1 MGKEQEVESLSI
13 RMSIDTAGVIA
24 GLTAVNNLFNKITA
38 NAFATTA
45 EINRMLAALGQLSGV
60 EHGGIGVGRPG
71 EYSPGKP
78 TQPND
83 PPGSPAPDIPK
94 PTPEPTQ
101 PTPTTGQPTQPTV
114 LPRRNLIILPADG

>member
-38 NAFATTA
+38 NAFSTTA

-60 EHGGIGVGRPG
+60 EHGGIGV
-71 EYSPGKP
+71 
-78 TQPND
+78 D
-83 PPGSPAPDIPK
+83 
-94 PTPEPTQ
+94 
-101 PTPTTGQPTQPTV
+101 
-114 LPRRNLIILPADG
+114 